1 MARHQ
6 TGNCRPKGMTAM
18 RISAYEFGRIAIGDK
33 TYTSDVIVAPEHVI
47 DSWWRKQGHNLQ
59 IEDLDDIVSAKPDM
73 LIIGTGYYGRMQVP
87 DETKQYLEERGIK
100 VLQAKTRDAVTEFN
114 QLQKEYARIVAALH
128 LTC

>member
-1 MARHQ
+1 MQ
-6 TGNCRPKGMTAM
+6 
-18 RISAYEFGRIAIGDK
+18 ISDYEFGRIAVADK
-33 TYTSDVIVAPEHVI
+33 TYTSDVIVAPEQII
-47 DSWWRKQGHNLQ
+47 DSWWRKQGHILQ
-59 IEDLDDIVSAKPDM
+59 IEDLDDIVNAKPDM

-87 DETKQYLEERGIK
+87 DATKRYLEEQGIN

>member
-1 MARHQ
+1 MA
-6 TGNCRPKGMTAM
+6 AI
-18 RISAYEFGRIAIGDK
+18 RISAYEFGRIAIADK
-33 TYTSDVIVAPEHVI
+33 TYTSDVIIAPEQVI

-59 IEDLDDIVSAKPDM
+59 IEDLDDIVKAKPDM
-73 LIIGTGYYGRMQVP
+73 LIIGTGYYGRMHVP

-100 VLQAKTRDAVTEFN
+100 VLQAKTCDAVTEFN

>member
-1 MARHQ
+1 
-6 TGNCRPKGMTAM
+6 M
-18 RISAYEFGRIAIGDK
+18 RISDYEFGRIAIADK
-33 TYTSDVIVAPEHVI
+33 TYTSDVIVVPEQVI
-47 DSWWRKQGHNLQ
+47 DSWWRKEGHILQ
-59 IEDLDDIVSAKPDM
+59 IEDLDDIVKAKPDI

-100 VLQAKTRDAVTEFN
+100 ALQAKTRDAVTEFN

>member
-1 MARHQ
+1 MQ
-6 TGNCRPKGMTAM
+6 
-18 RISAYEFGRIAIGDK
+18 ISDYEFGKIAIADK
-33 TYTSDVIVAPEHVI
+33 TYTSDVIIAPGQVI
-47 DSWWRKQGHNLQ
+47 DSWWRKQGHILQ
-59 IEDLDDIVSAKPDM
+59 IEDLDDIVNAKPDM

-87 DETKQYLEERGIK
+87 DATKQYLEERGIK

>member
-1 MARHQ
+1 
-6 TGNCRPKGMTAM
+6 M
-18 RISAYEFGRIAIGDK
+18 RISAYEFGRIAIADK
-33 TYTSDVIVAPEHVI
+33 TYTSDVIIAPEQVI
-47 DSWWRKQGHNLQ
+47 DAWWRKEGHNLK
-59 IEDLDDIVSAKPDM
+59 IEDLDEIVNAKPEL

-87 DETKQYLEERGIK
+87 DETKQYLEKRGIK